1 MIATIRPAGDAALLL
16 ATAAGDADQD
26 GNAAARLA
34 AVIRAAALPGVVDVV
49 PGAATVLVSYEPGS
63 CDAAGLAGRLRAVAA
78 GPAPALPTAN
88 EPDLVIPTVY
98 DGPDLSRVAEVTGL
112 SDTEVIA
119 RHAAARY
126 RVGWLGFSPGFGY
139 LTGLDPALATVPRR
153 ASPRVSVPAGSVAI
167 AGGLAA
173 VYPAASP
180 GGWQLIGR
188 TNRVLWDPGH
198 DPPTLLSP
206 GHHVRFRVVDR
217 LPPPPPAPDVA
228 PSAAGDGEI
237 EVLQPGLL
245 TTVQDLGRPGLAHLG
260 VPHSGAA
267 DPASLRRANR
277 VAGNPDDAA
286 GLEVTLGRLTL
297 RFRDAG
303 VVAVT
308 GAPVPLTLIENGRP
322 ATSRGRDPSAGR
334 PPVNGR
340 GPADGPGSGTAP
352 PWHEAA
358 FVVPAG
364 SVLRLGLPTAGL
376 RSYLAVAGGI
386 DVQPVLG
393 SRSADRLSG
402 LGPPALRPDDRLPV
416 GRARSHLSKPSD
428 NWPRPDLAAVG
439 ADPVPLRVIAGP
451 RDDWFAPGAL
461 ATLGTESYRVTP
473 ASDRTGLRLAG
484 PPLHRSPGRPGE
496 LPSEGVAAGSLQVTH
511 DGQPILLLADHPTT
525 GGYPVIAVVVTAHLG
540 LAAQLRPGQRVR
552 FAVSQVVLG

>member
-1 MIATIRPAGDAALLL
+1 VIETIRPAGDAALLL
-16 ATAAGDADQD
+16 AADDADQE
-26 GNAAARLA
+26 GNGAARLA

-49 PGAATVLVSYEPGS
+49 PGAATVLVSYEPGGW
-63 CDAAGLAGRLRAVAA
+63 DAADLASRLRNVASA
-78 GPAPALPTAN
+78 PAPALPAAN
-88 EPDLVIPTVY
+88 EPALVIPTVY
-98 DGPDLSRVAEVTGL
+98 DGPDLDQVAAVTGL
-112 SDTEVIA
+112 TDVEVIA
-119 RHAAARY
+119 RHAAISY

-139 LTGLDPALATVPRR
+139 LTGLDPALAAVPRR

-173 VYPAASP
+173 VYPAESP

-188 TNRVLWDPGH
+188 TNSVLWDPGR

-206 GHHVRFRVVDR
+206 GRHVRFQVVDR
-217 LPPPPPAPDVA
+217 LPPSPPPPDV
-228 PSAAGDGEI
+228 PSGAAGGEAI

-267 DPASLRRANR
+267 DPASLRLANR
-277 VAGNPDDAA
+277 LAGNPDDAA
-286 GLEVTLGRLTL
+286 GLEMTLGRLTL
-297 RFRDAG
+297 RFEHAAA
-303 VVAVT
+303 VAVT
-308 GAPVPLTLIENGRP
+308 GAPVPVTLIENGGP
-322 ATSRGRDPSAGR
+322 ATSRGRGPSDGR

-340 GPADGPGSGTAP
+340 GPSDGRASGRAE
-352 PWHEAA
+352 PWREAA
-358 FVVPAG
+358 FAVPAG
-364 SVLRLGLPTAGL
+364 SVLRLGAPAAGL

-402 LGPPALRPDDRLPV
+402 LGPAPLRPGDRLRV
-416 GRARSHLSKPSD
+416 GRARSPIRPPAD
-428 NWPRPDLAAVG
+428 DRPRADPATVG
-439 ADPVPLRVIAGP
+439 ADPVLLRVIAGP
-451 RDDWFAPGAL
+451 RDDWFARDAL
-461 ATLGTESYRVTP
+461 AGLATGSYLVTP

-484 PPLHRSPGRPGE
+484 PPLSRSPRWPGE

-525 GGYPVIAVVVTAHLG
+525 GGYPVIAVVTSADVG

-552 FAVSQVVLG
+552 FAVSRMTLP